1 MAELHIL
8 QLHCLN
14 RQDAASPDEATLQI
28 NGNVVSGPLLMV
40 AGDVIPLNVIHPFT
54 GIVDVNL
61 IEQDGGGVDDFIG
74 TVSVPDTLPV
84 GVNQT
89 GQFLAAVPNANYNM
103 VYHLHP

>member
-8 QLHCLN
+8 QLQCLN
-14 RQDAASPDEATLQI
+14 REDAASPDEATLQI
-28 NGNVVSGPLLMV
+28 NGNVVSGPHSMV
-40 AGDVIPLNVIHPFT
+40 AGDVIPLSVLHPFT

-61 IEQDGGGVDDFIG
+61 IEQDSGGVDDFIG

-89 GQFLAAVPNANYNM
+89 GRFLAAVPNANYRM
-103 VYHLHP
+103 EYHLHP